1 MICDAIETLVA
12 TFFYSADL
20 DRVGLRTVKVVALVG
35 SIVVKPVTLQAV
47 RHMVPVDVFGV
58 HSVPA
63 CWELDVDF
71 QLCVGTGVTNR
82 NSNITSTSLNREE
95 AMIFLVR
102 KKMSGMS

>member
-1 MICDAIETLVA
+1 M
-12 TFFYSADL
+12 
-20 DRVGLRTVKVVALVG
+20 GLRAVKVEALVG
-35 SIVVKPVTLQAV
+35 PIVVKPVALQAV
-47 RHMVPVDVFGV
+47 RHVVPVGVFSV

-63 CWELDVDF
+63 SWELDVDF